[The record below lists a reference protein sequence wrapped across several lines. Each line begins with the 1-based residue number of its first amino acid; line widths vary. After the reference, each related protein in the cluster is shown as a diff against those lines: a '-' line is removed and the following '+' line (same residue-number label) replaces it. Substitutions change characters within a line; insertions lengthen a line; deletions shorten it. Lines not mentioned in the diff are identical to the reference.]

1 MVATLGAGVF
11 NFDGDVTLDGSSS
24 VIVGS
29 GATADT
35 VKSGTVLRSSGNTTE
50 LMVPLSLGF
59 KYKIGK
65 IDLGLAMEYRKT
77 FTDNVDATSKT
88 FSEYDS
94 YYMFNVGICYSL
106 GKNTKPM
113 EWVNPMEVVYNDIAD
128 IKEKVNI
135 LSGDKD
141 KDGVSD
147 LFDKDNA
154 TPEGIKVYGDGT
166 TVDSDGDGVADSKDA
181 DPYTAKGAKVDANG
195 QEVDTD
201 GDGVA
206 DSKDLEPGTE
216 SGSLVNF
223 QGLTIAKPGQHGKDG
238 VSGSNGS
245 SGSNSG
251 YMPSIFFDLGSATVK
266 SAYNDRI
273 FVIAK
278 MMKTNPSI
286 KITITGNCDAT
297 GSDNENQR
305 LGARRAENVKDIL
318 VKNFGIDSSRISAET
333 KGSKDPIT
341 VKLNSMNRR
350 VDFSVK

>member
-1 MVATLGAGVF
+1 MRLNKIFSILFLGLFLLGAQDTFAQKRAKSVEPLYWKNPLEFSYGELNSPKRMKLPKV
-11 NFDGDVTLDGSSS
+11 VLD
-24 VIVGS
+24 
-29 GATADT
+29 
-35 VKSGTVLRSSGNTTE
+35 
-50 LMVPLSLGF
+50 
-59 KYKIGK
+59 
-65 IDLGLAMEYRKT
+65 
-77 FTDNVDATSKT
+77 DN
-88 FSEYDS
+88 
-94 YYMFNVGICYSL
+94 
-106 GKNTKPM
+106 
-113 EWVNPMEVVYNDIAD
+113 
-128 IKEKVNI
+128 
-135 LSGDKD
+135 
-141 KDGVSD
+141 
-147 LFDKDNA
+147 
-154 TPEGIKVYGDGT
+154 
-166 TVDSDGDGVADSKDA
+166 DGDGVADSKDA

-350 VDFSVK
+350 VDVSVK